1 MKITKKKLIQL
12 IQEEFARVKAQDTP
26 QNNPIST
33 PNDPYFDYPDE
44 EGKMAKR
51 QLEQLSEYSSE
62 LMGMLNDNEQLESW
76 VQSKITKAVDYIS
89 TVKHYLEYEMGVSSE
104 ESGGCGANP
113 YDMSGEKVHIYEEE
127 ET

>member
-1 MKITKKKLIQL
+1 MKITKKQLIRI
-12 IQEEFARVKAQDTP
+12 IQEEFALVKAQDTP

-62 LMGMLNDNEQLESW
+62 LLGMLNDNEQLESW

-89 TVKHYLEYEMGVSSE
+89 TVKHYLEYEMGRGTE
-104 ESGGCGANP
+104 KTGGCGSNP
-113 YDMSGEKVHIYEEE
+113 HDMSGEKTHIYEEE